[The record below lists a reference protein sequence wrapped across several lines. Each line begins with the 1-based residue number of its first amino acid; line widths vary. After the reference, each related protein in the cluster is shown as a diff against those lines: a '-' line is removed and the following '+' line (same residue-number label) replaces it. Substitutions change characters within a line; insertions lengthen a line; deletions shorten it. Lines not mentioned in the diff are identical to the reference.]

1 MSNKPKEEAH
11 IEAFLAQLG
20 AAPKTLEEIA
30 RGLGCT
36 PRNAARYLALAK
48 EKVPDRFVA
57 EPGRRGRPATF
68 AAAKTAPDAEQ
79 PVIDVPPPARPTS
92 APTYW

>member
-48 EKVPDRFVA
+48 EKVPDRFVE
-57 EPGRRGRPATF
+57 EPGRRRRPATF
-68 AAAKTAPDAEQ
+68 AAAKTAP
-79 PVIDVPPPARPTS
+79 VPTS
-92 APTYW
+92 ASTRMERSFQMVNGRPP